1 MTTVAEI
8 TGAVRRLP
16 KRELARFRKWFA
28 EFDAAAWDREFEE
41 DVAAGRLDAL
51 AREALRDDRT
61 EGRLSW
67 APKPRAAKAGSGPA
81 AAKLL

>member
-1 MTTVAEI
+1 MTTVAQI
-8 TGAVRRLP
+8 TRAVRRLP

-51 AREALRDDRT
+51 AREALRDDQSART
-61 EGRLSW
+61 TEL
-67 APKPRAAKAGSGPA
+67 
-81 AAKLL
+81 

>member
-28 EFDAAAWDREFEE
+28 EFDAAVWDREFEE
-41 DVAAGRLDAL
+41 DVATGRLDEL
-51 AREALRDDRT
+51 AREALRDERAGRT
-61 EGRLSW
+61 TDL
-67 APKPRAAKAGSGPA
+67 
-81 AAKLL
+81 